1 MRAKGLGKSEVLAK
15 LRQAKAKD
23 VCYRK
28 GKIFSSMCTTP
39 NSTAKRARELFVESN
54 LGDPGL
60 FAGSLQLEKEAVS
73 SLLEL
78 LHAPA
83 TAAGIIVS
91 GGTEANLLAIYAAR
105 NAAKLAEPELVVPWS
120 AHFSFDKI
128 CDILRVKLVKAD
140 LNDKYTVDP
149 KSVEA
154 CINKNTIA
162 IVGNVGS
169 AELGAVDN
177 IGALSKIAE
186 SHGLPLHVDA
196 AFGGLVLPFLRELG
210 YEVDD
215 FDFSLNG
222 VQSITVDPH
231 KMGQVPVPAGGILF
245 RNSDATSCIR
255 TGTPYLTEPFQCTFV
270 GTRPGASA
278 AAAWAA
284 FESMGREGFK
294 RTVKRCIDLTAFLKD
309 RLEKSNFE
317 IIAKPTMNIV
327 AFRTTNSKLLV
338 DQLRKRGYFVSYVP
352 RLDAVRI
359 VLMPHL
365 TKRHLIN
372 FVQVLGE
379 LAKA

>member
-1 MRAKGLGKSEVLAK
+1 MRAKGLEKSEVVAK

-23 VCYRK
+23 LCYGK
-28 GKIFSSMCTTP
+28 GKIFGSMCTTP
-39 NSTAKRARELFVESN
+39 NPTAKWARELFVESN

-60 FAGSLQLEKEAVS
+60 FAGSSQLEKEAVS
-73 SLLEL
+73 SLIEL
-78 LHAPA
+78 LHGPA
-83 TAAGIIVS
+83 TASGIIVS

-120 AHFSFDKI
+120 AHFSFEKI

-140 LNDKYTVDP
+140 LDAKYTVDP
-149 KSVEA
+149 KAVEA
-154 CINKNTIA
+154 CITANTIA

-177 IGALSKIAE
+177 IEALSKIAE

-210 YEVDD
+210 YDVDD

-278 AAAWAA
+278 AATWAA
-284 FESMGREGFK
+284 FESMGRDGFR
-294 RTVKRCIDLTAFLKD
+294 RTVKRCMGLTAFL
-309 RLEKSNFE
+309 EKSLGESSFE
-317 IIAKPTMNIV
+317 VIVKPTMNIL
-327 AFRTTNSKLLV
+327 AFRTANSKLLV
-338 DQLRKRGYFVSYVP
+338 DQLRQRGWFVSYVP

-365 TKRHLIN
+365 AERHLIN
-372 FVQVLGE
+372 FVRVLRE
-379 LAKA
+379 LANA